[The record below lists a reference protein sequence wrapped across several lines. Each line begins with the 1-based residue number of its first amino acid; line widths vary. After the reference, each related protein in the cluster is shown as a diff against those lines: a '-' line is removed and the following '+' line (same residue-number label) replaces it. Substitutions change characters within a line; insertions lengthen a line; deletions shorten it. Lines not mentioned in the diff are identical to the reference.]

1 MIKVTATHTSKD
13 EVIRHVDKQAT
24 FIDLGGIYRITY
36 KEESGALMVLDISD
50 SWVQFKR
57 EDTWTTHAIFH
68 QHEPSKLYIVSEEGE
83 LRFDIEVSSIQRST
97 QGVVVDYVLL
107 QADVEDRHRYEC
119 EWIKEETTWQGNH

>member
-1 MIKVTATHTSKD
+1 LIKVTATHTSKD

-68 QHEPSKLYIVSEEGE
+68 KHEPSKLYIVSEEGE